1 MSLSKSE
8 DAGSTIAGDPGAA
21 TSSGPAVQP
30 RLRRPIDALSPSELD
45 RYRNAIGRM
54 IRLEDNRGYHFYAGI
69 PGLPQPS
76 YVQLGNLL
84 FLPWNRMMLLSFERA
99 LMSMDPEV
107 SLPWWDF
114 AQPLTGGV
122 LPYAFAVETI
132 EGAHNRLHSVRLP
145 AAVLQESVDT
155 AERTFREPSREAL
168 SAGTTAE
175 VEALLALTDFDRFS
189 SALWSLHNHAHVIVG
204 GTLGVVS
211 VAAYDPLYWS
221 LQANVDRLWR
231 MWQIRNPGAGVP
243 PAIANDV
250 LTPFSVKAGEVLDTE
265 ALGYDY
271 DLGGGLP
278 ALVAGATGASS
289 DVPSLDGGFGFRSY
303 AEAFATL
310 IASPL
315 TKPPLTI
322 GIYGSWGMGKSSLLK
337 QIGARLQE
345 RPEAHSGQTEL
356 GRRRLGRGAP
366 PPPPPPPPPAED
378 VPQRVH
384 VVEFRA
390 WDYSA
395 NELVWPALVRKAMD
409 CLEAERG
416 RWTRY
421 AHRLKRNVRREWRRR
436 QGRILATAAVAVALA
451 VVAVAQLNISLASA
465 SAALVLASAAGAL
478 GIAGKAASSPMS
490 RWLGTLLEDV
500 DYGRQTDLMSE
511 IRGDLEFL
519 GERLGEGARMLIVID
534 DLDRCE
540 ASKAVEVLQAINLLL
555 NFPSFV
561 VCIGVDARILTEAIE
576 THYRGLLGDAGA
588 SGYEYLDKI
597 IQIPFRIPDPTIDHL
612 QDFLAREIN
621 VQATSSTLRKSEYK
635 KAEDLVEP
643 GANPAEPVPGDSGE
657 FSLAGS
663 SSLGDTGRDA
673 QKTPFASDELQAFV
687 GVAPYL
693 RPNPRH
699 IKRLI
704 NTYRLV
710 RTLAQHASEQTVLEH
725 RTSVIHWLAVSAQWP
740 YSSYIMTR
748 RFEQLQETGMTVIL
762 NGDLLSWVYTESEAM
777 IDPAVQSRLDDDPDR
792 LRDLLDRFGADLSAR
807 DFQTI
812 QRYTINFNPAVAEL
826 PVAAAPLAVDT
837 PLTADKDEE
846 PHPKRSSPIR
856 APLLE
861 LVSRVPGLTVAE
873 AAKLLEVPERS
884 IKRAAATLERQGSL
898 SNRDGALSRI
908 PSDDGS

>member
-1 MSLSKSE
+1 MSSSKSE

-30 RLRRPIDALSPSELD
+30 RLRRPIDALTPSELD

-99 LMSMDPEV
+99 LMNMDPEV

-114 AQPLTGGV
+114 AQPLTGGA

-145 AAVLQESVDT
+145 AAVLQESVGT
-155 AERTFREPSREAL
+155 PTRTFREPSREAL
-168 SAGTTAE
+168 SADTTAD
-175 VEALLALTDFDRFS
+175 VEAMLALTDFEGFS
-189 SALWSLHNHAHVIVG
+189 YALLRLHNHAHVMVG
-204 GTLGVVS
+204 GTLGEVS

-231 MWQIRNPGAGVP
+231 MWQIRNPGAGIP
-243 PAIANDV
+243 PDIANNV
-250 LTPFSVKAGEVLDTE
+250 LTPFSVKADEVLDTE

-337 QIGARLQE
+337 QIGARLEE
-345 RPEAHSGQTEL
+345 RDPEAHSDQTGL
-356 GRRRLGRGAP
+356 GRRRLGRGA
-366 PPPPPPPPPAED
+366 PPPPPAED

-395 NELVWPALVRKAMD
+395 NKLVWPALVRKAMD

-421 AHRLKRNVRREWRRR
+421 AHRLKRNVRREWLRR
-436 QGRILATAAVAVALA
+436 QGRILATAAVAVAFA
-451 VVAVAQLNISLASA
+451 VAAVAQLNISLASA

-500 DYGRQTDLMSE
+500 EYGRQTDLMSE

-519 GERLGEGARMLIVID
+519 GEHLGDGARMLVVID

-597 IQIPFRIPDPTIDHL
+597 IQIPFRIPDPTTDHL

-621 VQATSSTLRKSEYK
+621 VQATSSTLGKGEYK

-643 GANPAEPVPGDSGE
+643 GADAAEPVPGDSGE
-657 FSLAGS
+657 FNLAGGS
-663 SSLGDTGRDA
+663 SSLGDMGREA

-748 RFEQLQETGMTVIL
+748 RFEQLQETSMMEIIFL
-762 NGDLLSWVYTESEAM
+762 NGDLLRWIYTKSEAM
-777 IDPAVQSRLDDDPDR
+777 IDPAVQTRLDDDPNQ
-792 LRDLLDRFGADLSAR
+792 LRALLDWIGADLSAR

-826 PVAAAPLAVDT
+826 PVFAAPLAVDT
-837 PLTADKDEE
+837 PLTVDDDEE
-846 PHPKRSSPIR
+846 PHPKRSPPVR

-898 SNRDGALSRI
+898 SNRDGALRI